1 MCVVELCSGS
11 AHSTPA
17 GVLLEVSYRSRCRR
31 SPQLWNKQQMILAV
45 FFLGLNSVGCVVECP
60 DSHPPPE
67 ILWCSTAAL
76 D

>member
-45 FFLGLNSVGCVVECP
+45 FFLGLNSVG
-60 DSHPPPE
+60 
-67 ILWCSTAAL
+67 
-76 D
+76 